1 MMTWGLTIETK
12 HSLAPNNFAMYPTT
26 LRVTFILTLVSG
38 SWIGTQNSEAEE
50 PALILKGQSTSD
62 VIPPINTRFAS
73 SPEGESPD
81 FQKHIIPLLGKLGC
95 NGRACHGSFQGR
107 GGFQLSLFGYDFRAD
122 HAAMLDESTGRID
135 LQDPDE
141 SLVLAKPLDGDFHEG
156 GERFEKN
163 SWQHRVLRTWIQQG
177 ASNHSPEPKQ
187 LERLEVQ
194 PNEIEFT
201 ESKEQTKLRVL
212 AHWED
217 GSVEDVTILCRFK
230 SNDDSIASVTEN
242 GIVTDGT
249 AGDTHIIVSYDN
261 AVIPVS
267 IIKPFPASKSFQ
279 LTSSEHPIDRLVD
292 QKLRKLNIQAS
303 GKCSDAEFIRRVSLD
318 ISGIL
323 PSPKSVEDFLS
334 NTDPMK
340 REHLI
345 DELLQSDGYAAWWA
359 TRFSDWTGNSDEQLN
374 NVLPVRNVATEMWFE
389 WLRARLDNN
398 VPYDEIVEGIVNAQS
413 RNPNES
419 YLDYCKE
426 MTESCKP
433 GQASRFAER
442 EGMPLYWARRN
453 FQSPEDR
460 AIGFS
465 YTFLGVRIECAQCHK
480 HPFDRWSKDDFEQF
494 AKLFTPIRVNQNLV
508 AQDAKKERDALL
520 SAITGDEKLRGAD
533 LRRALYGAARKGE
546 TIPFGE
552 LLVNVRQLTE
562 KQKRAIELAKKQG
575 RDMTSATIPSG
586 KILGQNTNISLDHD
600 PRNELMEW
608 LRDPSNPYFAKAIVN
623 RVWSNYFGIGLVD
636 PTDDMNLANPPSNG
650 PLMDY
655 LADEFVKNEF
665 DLKWLH
671 RVITTSDTYQRS
683 VEPNESNQQDQ
694 KNFARHVPRRLP
706 AEVIY
711 DAVMLATGSDAKA
724 SLLRDELNEMAIAD
738 GKPKRRN
745 QQDFALEVFGQS
757 IRESNC
763 DCDRSDSPSLLQ
775 SVYLRNDSEMHQR
788 IMDSSGWVTQAC
800 KEIGVQGPIEMSD
813 AQYRT
818 AFNRANTIRKQ
829 VVNQASRFH
838 QATEQQQLKMRKTIT
853 SELQRAS
860 QKIESLGFQMP
871 PINRLLSDKQKW
883 ESLEPLPS
891 KTAKHEDLQN
901 LVEQA
906 YLRTL
911 SRYPDIDEVNISV
924 DYITQSETPANG
936 VASLL
941 WALVNTKE
949 FIITH

>member
-1 MMTWGLTIETK
+1 
-12 HSLAPNNFAMYPTT
+12 
-26 LRVTFILTLVSG
+26 
-38 SWIGTQNSEAEE
+38 
-50 PALILKGQSTSD
+50 
-62 VIPPINTRFAS
+62 
-73 SPEGESPD
+73 
-81 FQKHIIPLLGKLGC
+81 
-95 NGRACHGSFQGR
+95 
-107 GGFQLSLFGYDFRAD
+107 
-122 HAAMLDESTGRID
+122 
-135 LQDPDE
+135 
-141 SLVLAKPLDGDFHEG
+141 
-156 GERFEKN
+156 
-163 SWQHRVLRTWIQQG
+163 
-177 ASNHSPEPKQ
+177 
-187 LERLEVQ
+187 
-194 PNEIEFT
+194 
-201 ESKEQTKLRVL
+201 
-212 AHWED
+212 
-217 GSVEDVTILCRFK
+217 
-230 SNDDSIASVTEN
+230 
-242 GIVTDGT
+242 
-249 AGDTHIIVSYDN
+249 
-261 AVIPVS
+261 
-267 IIKPFPASKSFQ
+267 
-279 LTSSEHPIDRLVD
+279 
-292 QKLRKLNIQAS
+292 
-303 GKCSDAEFIRRVSLD
+303 
-318 ISGIL
+318 
-323 PSPKSVEDFLS
+323 
-334 NTDPMK
+334 
-340 REHLI
+340 
-345 DELLQSDGYAAWWA
+345 
-359 TRFSDWTGNSDEQLN
+359 
-374 NVLPVRNVATEMWFE
+374 
-389 WLRARLDNN
+389 
-398 VPYDEIVEGIVNAQS
+398 
-413 RNPNES
+413 
-419 YLDYCKE
+419 
-426 MTESCKP
+426 
-433 GQASRFAER
+433 
-442 EGMPLYWARRN
+442 
-453 FQSPEDR
+453 
-460 AIGFS
+460 
-465 YTFLGVRIECAQCHK
+465 
-480 HPFDRWSKDDFEQF
+480 
-494 AKLFTPIRVNQNLV
+494 
-508 AQDAKKERDALL
+508 
-520 SAITGDEKLRGAD
+520 
-533 LRRALYGAARKGE
+533 LYGAARKGE

-575 RDMTSATIPSG
+575 RDITPATIPSG

-671 RVITTSDTYQRS
+671 RAITTSDTYQRS

-871 PINRLLSDKQKW
+871 PITRLLSDKQKW

>member
-1 MMTWGLTIETK
+1 MYRTINR
-12 HSLAPNNFAMYPTT
+12 L
-26 LRVTFILTLVSG
+26 TFILMFISG
-38 SWIGTQNSEAEE
+38 FWTSLWNTEANE
-50 PALILKGQSTSD
+50 PAVHPGKEKTADI
-62 VIPPINTRFAS
+62 IPPINTRFAEL
-73 SPEGESPD
+73 PESESPD

-122 HAAMLDESTGRID
+122 HAAMLDDSTGRID

-156 GERFEKN
+156 GKRFEKD
-163 SWQHRVLRTWIQQG
+163 SWQHHVLRTWIQQG
-177 ASNHSPEPKQ
+177 ASNDSKEPKQ
-187 LERLEVQ
+187 LEQLEVQ
-194 PNEIEFT
+194 PHEIEFT
-201 ESKEQTKLRVL
+201 DSTREVNLRVF

-230 SNDDSIASVTEN
+230 SNDDSIATVTDN
-242 GIVTDGT
+242 GIVSDGT
-249 AGDTHIIVSYDN
+249 AGDTHVVVSYDN
-261 AVIPVS
+261 AVIPIP
-267 IIKPFPASKSFQ
+267 IIKPFGSKQKFKST
-279 LTSSEHPIDRLVD
+279 TSNHPIDQLVD
-292 QKLRKLNIQAS
+292 QKLRKLNIEAS
-303 GKCSDAEFIRRVSLD
+303 GTCSDAEFIRRVSLD
-318 ISGIL
+318 ISGVL
-323 PSPKSVEDFLS
+323 PSPKAVEEFLS
-334 NTDPMK
+334 NSDPRK
-340 REHLI
+340 REQLI
-345 DELLQSDGYAAWWA
+345 DKLLQSDGYAAWWA

-374 NVLPVRNVATEMWFE
+374 NVLPVRNVATKMWFE
-389 WLRARLDNN
+389 WLRVRLENN
-398 VPYDEIVEGIVNAQS
+398 VPYDKIVEGIVNAQS
-413 RNPNES
+413 RNTDES
-419 YLDYCKE
+419 YLEYCKE

-453 FQSPEDR
+453 FQTPEDR

-494 AKLFTPIRVNQNLV
+494 SKLFTPIRVNQNLV

-520 SAITGDEKLRGAD
+520 AAITGDEKLRGAD
-533 LRRALYGAARKGE
+533 LRRALYTAAKNGE
-546 TIPFGE
+546 TVPFGE
-552 LLVNVRQLTE
+552 LLVNVRQISD
-562 KQKRAIELAKKQG
+562 KQKSAIELAKKQG
-575 RDMTSATIPSG
+575 RKAYTPALPSG
-586 KILGQNTNISLDHD
+586 KILGQNSNISLDHD

-655 LADEFVKNEF
+655 LAAEFIKNQF

-671 RVITTSDTYQRS
+671 RKITTSNTYQRS
-683 VEPNESNQQDQ
+683 VEPNETNRLDQ

-724 SLLRDELNEMAIAD
+724 SLMREEVSEMAIAD

-800 KEIGVQGPIEMSD
+800 KEIGIDGPLQLSD

-818 AFNRANTIRKQ
+818 AFNRANAIRKQ
-829 VVNQASRFH
+829 VVNQMLRFQGASD
-838 QATEQQQLKMRKTIT
+838 QQQLKMRKTIT
-853 SELQRAS
+853 SELSRAS
-860 QKIESLGFQMP
+860 IKVESLGFQMP
-871 PINRLLSDKQKW
+871 PINRLLSGRQKW
-883 ESLEPLPS
+883 EILEPLPS
-891 KTAKHEDLQN
+891 KTANQEDLKN

-911 SRYPDIDEVNISV
+911 SRYPDTDEVEISV
-924 DYITQSETPANG
+924 DYIEQSETPADG

>member
-1 MMTWGLTIETK
+1 MGETK
-12 HSLAPNNFAMYPTT
+12 RNLAPDNFAMYPIT
-26 LRVTFILTLVSG
+26 LRVTFILTFVSG
-38 SWIGTQNSEAEE
+38 VWIGTQNSEAKE
-50 PALILKGQSTSD
+50 PPLLVRGQSTTN
-62 VIPPINTRFAS
+62 VIPPINTRFAA

-122 HAAMLDESTGRID
+122 HGAMLDDSTGRID

-141 SLVLAKPLDGDFHEG
+141 SLVLAKPLNGDFHEG
-156 GERFEKN
+156 GKRFDKN
-163 SWQHRVLRTWIQQG
+163 SWQHHVLRTWIHQG
-177 ASNHSPEPKQ
+177 ALNHSPEPMQ
-187 LERLEVQ
+187 LERLDVQ
-194 PNEIEFT
+194 PKEIEFT
-201 ESKEQTKLRVL
+201 ESKQETNLRVL

-230 SNDDSIASVTEN
+230 SNDDSIASVTED
-242 GIVTDGT
+242 GIVADGT

-267 IIKPFPASKSFQ
+267 IVKPFPASKSFP
-279 LTSSEHPIDRLVD
+279 LTSSKHPIDRLVD

-303 GKCSDAEFIRRVSLD
+303 GKCSDAEFIRRASLD

-334 NTDPMK
+334 NTEPMK

-389 WLRARLDNN
+389 WLRARLENN

-413 RNPNES
+413 RNPNET
-419 YLDYCKE
+419 YLEYCQE

-433 GQASRFAER
+433 GQASRFANR

-508 AQDAKKERDALL
+508 AQDAKKERDTLL
-520 SAITGDEKLRGAD
+520 TAITGDEKLRGAD
-533 LRRALYGAARKGE
+533 LRRALYGAAREGK

-562 KQKRAIELAKKQG
+562 KQKRAIELAKKRV
-575 RDMTSATIPSG
+575 RDTTSTTIPSG
-586 KILGQNTNISLDHD
+586 KILGQTTNISLDHD

-608 LRDPSNPYFAKAIVN
+608 LREPSNPYFAKAIVN

-655 LADEFVKNEF
+655 LADEFIKNQF

-671 RVITTSDTYQRS
+671 RAITTSDTYQRS
-683 VEPNESNQQDQ
+683 VEPNESNRLDQ
-694 KNFARHVPRRLP
+694 KNFARHIPRRLP

-724 SLLRDELNEMAIAD
+724 SLLRDELNAMAIAD

-800 KEIGVQGPIEMSD
+800 KEIGVQGPVQMND

-829 VVNQASRFH
+829 VVNQASRFR
-838 QATEQQQLKMRKTIT
+838 QASDQQQLKMRKTIA

-871 PINRLLSDKQKW
+871 PINGILSGKQKW
-883 ESLEPLPS
+883 ESLEPLPP

-911 SRYPDIDEVNISV
+911 SRYPDIDEVNVSV
-924 DYITQSETPANG
+924 DYITQSESPADG